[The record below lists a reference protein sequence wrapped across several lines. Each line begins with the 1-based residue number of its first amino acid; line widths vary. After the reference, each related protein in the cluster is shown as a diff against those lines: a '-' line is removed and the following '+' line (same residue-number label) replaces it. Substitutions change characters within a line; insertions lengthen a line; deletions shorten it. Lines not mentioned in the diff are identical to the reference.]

1 MIDVHAV
8 ATRIIDASRSPIPGN
23 IALQRAVRVTT
34 EKLAECW
41 DDCAATVLTA
51 ERSADKTFPPDGEP
65 GNWESMNPYRLAL
78 DLTPNGPSAPA
89 VDEPEPNPRY
99 ARWHD
104 VDVTEG
110 KSNPER
116 DDHQRH
122 VFITSTDD
130 AELNAMQIIVQA
142 LEGLEPRTQQRI
154 IRYVSERNA

>member
-41 DDCAATVLTA
+41 DDCAAAVLAA
-51 ERSADKTFPPDGEP
+51 ERGTAKTFPPDGEP
-65 GNWESMNPYRLAL
+65 GNWESLNPYRLAL
-78 DLTPNGPSAPA
+78 EMTPDGPHAPRVEF
-89 VDEPEPNPRY
+89 VDEPDE
-99 ARWHD
+99 
-104 VDVTEG
+104 

>member
-1 MIDVHAV
+1 VIDVHAV

-41 DDCAATVLTA
+41 DDCVASLPPKL
-51 ERSADKTFPPDGEP
+51 RDADAP
-65 GNWESMNPYRLAL
+65 NPYRLAL
-78 DLTPNGPSAPA
+78 DLAPDGPQAPRVEF
-89 VDEPEPNPRY
+89 VDEPDE
-99 ARWHD
+99 
-104 VDVTEG
+104 

-116 DDHQRH
+116 DDRQRH

-154 IRYVSERNA
+154 IRYVSERNG

>member
-41 DDCAATVLTA
+41 DDCVASLPPKLR
-51 ERSADKTFPPDGEP
+51 EADAP
-65 GNWESMNPYRLAL
+65 NPYRLAL
-78 DLTPNGPSAPA
+78 EMAPDGPSAPA

-99 ARWHD
+99 AGWHD
-104 VDVTEG
+104 VDVSEE

-116 DDHQRH
+116 DDRQRH
-122 VFITSTDD
+122 MFVTTTDD
-130 AELNAMQIIVQA
+130 AELIAMQIVVQA
-142 LEGLEPRTQQRI
+142 LEELEPRTQQRI
-154 IRYVSERNA
+154 IRYVSERIG